1 MSLSMKV
8 AAGVDVGG
16 TNIVCGLL
24 DEHGHV
30 IIKRKYA
37 TAQGVEPHVLLE
49 GIAAMIKQLCG
60 EAGIAVEQLEVVGVG
75 IPGLVDPEQGIS
87 LRAVNLQWEQVPV
100 ASILQQLLGKPVYI
114 DNDVRMYVY
123 GEAVAGAGRDY
134 NYVYGITIGTGLAA
148 ALVEQGQ
155 VYYGH
160 RYIAGEIGHVPVQ
173 PADFM
178 CNCGRMGC
186 LETIVSATGIV
197 RQVRQ
202 RLERGEASILRDW
215 FSDIEDIRASD
226 ISRACHAGDQL
237 ALGVMEQTGRV
248 LGRALAWVVPI
259 LSPDVIVIGGGGALA
274 GDLIFEPMKQEL
286 DAMLLQDYR
295 NHYVIKSAELND
307 DAGLIGSALWALHRN
322 QSIHL

>member
-1 MSLSMKV
+1 MKI

-24 DEHGHV
+24 DEHGNV

-37 TAQGVEPHVLLE
+37 TARDVEPHVQLE
-49 GIAAMIKQLCG
+49 GIASMIKQLCK
-60 EAGIAVEQLEVVGVG
+60 EAGIEEDQLEVAGMG

-87 LRAVNLQWEQVPV
+87 LRAVNLHWEQVPV
-100 ASILQQLLGKPVYI
+100 ASILQEKLGKPVYI

-123 GEAVAGAGRDY
+123 GEAVAGAGRNH

-148 ALVEQGQ
+148 AFVEKGQ
-155 VYYGH
+155 LYYGH
-160 RYIAGEIGHVPVQ
+160 RSIAGEIGHVPVQ

-197 RQVRQ
+197 RQARK
-202 RLERGEASILRDW
+202 RLELGEGSILREW
-215 FSDIEDIRASD
+215 FPHPEDIRASD
-226 ISRACHAGDQL
+226 ISRACYEGDRMAL
-237 ALGVMEQTGRV
+237 AVMENTGQV
-248 LGRALAWVVPI
+248 LGRALAWVMPI

-274 GDLIFEPMKQEL
+274 GDLIFEPMKREL

-295 NHYVIKSAELND
+295 NHYAIKSAELND

-322 QSIHL
+322 QSIHF

>member
-1 MSLSMKV
+1 MKV

-24 DEHGHV
+24 DEHGNV

-37 TAQGVEPHVLLE
+37 TARGVEPHVLLE
-49 GIAAMIKQLCG
+49 GIASMIKQLCE

-75 IPGLVDPEQGIS
+75 IPGLVDPEQGVS
-87 LRAVNLQWEQVPV
+87 LRAVNLQWDHVPV
-100 ASILQQLLGKPVYI
+100 ASMLQQMLGKPVYI

-123 GEAVAGAGRDY
+123 GEAVAGAGQHYD
-134 NYVYGITIGTGLAA
+134 YVYGITIGTGLAA
-148 ALVEQGQ
+148 ALVERGQ
-155 VYYGH
+155 LYYGH

-173 PADFM
+173 PADFR

-197 RQVRQ
+197 RQARQ
-202 RLERGEASILRDW
+202 RLERGEASILREW
-215 FSDIEDIRASD
+215 YSDLEEIRASD
-226 ISRACHAGDQL
+226 VSRACHAGDHL
-237 ALGVMEQTGRV
+237 ALAVMEQTGRI

-259 LSPDVIVIGGGGALA
+259 VSPDVIVIGGGGALA

-295 NHYVIKSAELND
+295 NHYAIKSAELDD

-322 QSIHL
+322 QSIHF